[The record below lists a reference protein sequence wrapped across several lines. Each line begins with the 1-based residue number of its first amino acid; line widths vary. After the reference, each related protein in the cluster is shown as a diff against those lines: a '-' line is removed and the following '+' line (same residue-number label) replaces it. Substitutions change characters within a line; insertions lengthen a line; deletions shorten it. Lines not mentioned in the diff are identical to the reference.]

1 MTPPQ
6 EAGLLARWAASRQCV
21 IDDHMFTVISDGRL
35 AGAFRLQLFTAPDA
49 RPVAI
54 ATWVPGDGVSLTN
67 YAEKYAAEVWRRHLP
82 DSPDPPIWIQVQ
94 YLNGLP
100 GYSGSFSLVTFDEA
114 RPYVLAG
121 PQWCPVS
128 DTAVAGLVGS
138 PVDRDRGQ
146 REELPR
152 PQVPEPYPVYQV
164 AWVGLLPRPEGM
176 DRGCI
181 TSTAPAWQ
189 RLSRQIVPRRRVRD
203 CCYYHG
209 IDWHQVSAAAIRI
222 MRQTRREGQVG
233 EVFTSRLLELA
244 CAETLPSGEKQAL
257 CELLGDGAG
266 IQIDRYDDGRRHYIN
281 GRHRVTAMLD
291 AGVRRTVVIGTR
303 WEIPDDAA
311 QAGI

>member
-100 GYSGSFSLVTFDEA
+100 GYSGSFSLVTFDKA

-164 AWVGLLPRPEGM
+164 AWVGLLPGLKAW
-176 DRGCI
+176 
-181 TSTAPAWQ
+181 TADTLPA
-189 RLSRQIVPRRRVRD
+189 RRRR
-203 CCYYHG
+203 G
-209 IDWHQVSAAAIRI
+209 SASA
-222 MRQTRREGQVG
+222 
-233 EVFTSRLLELA
+233 
-244 CAETLPSGEKQAL
+244 
-257 CELLGDGAG
+257 
-266 IQIDRYDDGRRHYIN
+266 DR
-281 GRHRVTAMLD
+281 
-291 AGVRRTVVIGTR
+291 
-303 WEIPDDAA
+303 
-311 QAGI
+311 